1 MRDVAGLP
9 SGTPFQSGSRHSVRH
24 HRFAARTRGYALTM
38 QQQMQPHEPII
49 RFDDNEVD
57 VAAQLVP
64 QLGYEEAERI
74 FEMSVRTHRPVQT
87 VIADAA

>member
-1 MRDVAGLP
+1 M
-9 SGTPFQSGSRHSVRH
+9 QSDG
-24 HRFAARTRGYALTM
+24 
-38 QQQMQPHEPII
+38 PII
-49 RFDDNEVD
+49 RFGDNEVE

-74 FEMSVRTHRPVQT
+74 FETSARTHRSVDA

>member
-1 MRDVAGLP
+1 
-9 SGTPFQSGSRHSVRH
+9 
-24 HRFAARTRGYALTM
+24 M
-38 QQQMQPHEPII
+38 QQQMQPQEPII

-74 FEMSVRTHRPVQT
+74 FEMSARTNRRLDS

>member
-1 MRDVAGLP
+1 M
-9 SGTPFQSGSRHSVRH
+9 
-24 HRFAARTRGYALTM
+24 HRLRFGDLTRGYAPAM
-38 QQQMQPHEPII
+38 QQQMQPQEPII
-49 RFDDNEVD
+49 RFDDNEVE

-74 FEMSVRTHRPVQT
+74 FEMSARSHRSVDA

>member
-1 MRDVAGLP
+1 
-9 SGTPFQSGSRHSVRH
+9 
-24 HRFAARTRGYALTM
+24 M
-38 QQQMQPHEPII
+38 QQQMQPQEPII

-74 FEMSVRTHRPVQT
+74 FEMSVRTNRPLERI
-87 VIADAA
+87 IAEAA

>member
-1 MRDVAGLP
+1 
-9 SGTPFQSGSRHSVRH
+9 
-24 HRFAARTRGYALTM
+24 M
-38 QQQMQPHEPII
+38 QQQMQPQEPII
-49 RFDDNEVD
+49 RFDNEVD

-74 FEMSVRTHRPVQT
+74 FEMSVRTHRRIDS

>member
-1 MRDVAGLP
+1 MCRN
-9 SGTPFQSGSRHSVRH
+9 
-24 HRFAARTRGYALTM
+24 RFVARTRGYALFM
-38 QQQMQPHEPII
+38 QQTQPQEPII

-57 VAAQLVP
+57 VAARLVP

-74 FEMSVRTHRPVQT
+74 FEVSVRTDRPVQA